1 MERDQAAYPEEAV
14 TDTEFASAPYVLH
27 QHQMA
32 LIRAA
37 EAIGALEKRVDKL
50 EAQLAGIG
58 DAFSRADKF
67 EKAIW
72 GAPMTLPPAPATDTD
87 PAA

>member
-1 MERDQAAYPEEAV
+1 M

-37 EAIGALEKRVDKL
+37 EAIGALEKRVAEL
-50 EAQLAGIG
+50 EALMLYAGPP
-58 DAFSRADKF
+58 DEHPAARA
-67 EKAIW
+67 
-72 GAPMTLPPAPATDTD
+72 TSTD
-87 PAA
+87 PSA

>member
-1 MERDQAAYPEEAV
+1 M

-37 EAIGALEKRVDKL
+37 EAIGALEKRVAKL
-50 EAQLAGIG
+50 EACLANP
-58 DAFSRADKF
+58 
-67 EKAIW
+67 KALW
-72 GAPMTLPPAPATDTD
+72 DVAASVPVSFPSAPATDTD